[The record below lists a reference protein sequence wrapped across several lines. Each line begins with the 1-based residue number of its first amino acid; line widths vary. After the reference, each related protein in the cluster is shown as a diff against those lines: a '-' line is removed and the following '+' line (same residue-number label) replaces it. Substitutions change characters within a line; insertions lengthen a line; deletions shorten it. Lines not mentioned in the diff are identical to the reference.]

1 MNQLSLPHDMKIAET
16 VQSMVL
22 AGVSVSVIFDK
33 TKDMKNGPQ
42 SLTTFYKLYRK
53 DLVAARAQLHQAIG
67 SAIMEKALADR
78 DMKALELVAK
88 TKLGWNEK
96 LIVEEQDPNSLDE
109 NTSAIDDLLAKL
121 NLKGQSSGDEE

>member
-1 MNQLSLPHDMKIAET
+1 MNQLSLPYDMKIGET

-33 TKDMKNGPQ
+33 TKDMRNGPQ

-67 SAIMEKALADR
+67 STIMEKALVER

-121 NLKGQSSGDEE
+121 NLKDQPSGEED

>member
-1 MNQLSLPHDMKIAET
+1 MNSQALPYDMKIAET

-33 TKDMKNGPQ
+33 TKDMRNGPQ

-53 DLVAARAQLHQAIG
+53 DLVAARAQLHQAVG
-67 SAIMEKALADR
+67 SAIMEKALVER
-78 DMKALELVAK
+78 DLRALELVAK

-121 NLKGQSSGDEE
+121 NLKGRSSGEET